1 MKKFFI
7 MAMLAVAAT
16 STYAQDIKS
25 VLKAKDY
32 AEAQSQ
38 LNSCLSSLSNEEKAK
53 AYNKLVELSMQK
65 VNKENSTIVENQAL
79 QQMGQQAKPVDM
91 QGFYTSLTNALN
103 AAQECDKYDHMP
115 NAKGKV
121 SPKFHKKNQA
131 TLWTLRPQL
140 INAGQDCLQK
150 DDNKGALA
158 YYAAYVE
165 SGNSSLFADMDK
177 TKAPDTYL
185 GEVARVASVIAFQE
199 KDMET
204 ANKYCDVALKDTA
217 SYKDALNLKMAM
229 MQQQMKTKEDSVK
242 CLKTFEELYANY
254 YGNEA
259 GYEIFWGGVVST
271 EIDGAAENFVIA
283 DNGDVYLKDAM
294 STLRQGN
301 WIKGHKAEGDTIVFN
316 FPQKYYQQEAE
327 DEKGNPTGEM
337 EYCYLWRTILSDGR
351 DTFIPDPTSQ
361 TIKYVFRNDSLIR
374 VDDFKQGIYLSLADA
389 DGVWVGYDG
398 LETW

>member
-177 TKAPDTYL
+177 TKSPDTYL

-242 CLKTFEELYANY
+242 CLKTFEELYANDKNNESIFTNLATL
-254 YGNEA
+254 YGNLGMKAEQDKCIQERLAADPKCFVAWAVKGQAEMNASKWDEA
-259 GYEIFWGGVVST
+259 
-271 EIDGAAENFVIA
+271 IA
-283 DNGDVYLKDAM
+283 DFKKAIEIKPSALVMTWMGYCNNNKAANLQDVNQQKVLLAETEKYLEKAKELDPEQKEANWKYLLYNTYYVLYGADDA
-294 STLRQGN
+294 
-301 WIKGHKAEGDTIVFN
+301 
-316 FPQKYYQQEAE
+316 
-327 DEKGNPTGEM
+327 
-337 EYCYLWRTILSDGR
+337 RTKSVA
-351 DTFIPDPTSQ
+351 P
-361 TIKYVFRNDSLIR
+361 
-374 VDDFKQGIYLSLADA
+374 
-389 DGVWVGYDG
+389 
-398 LETW
+398 

>member
-38 LNSCLSSLSNEEKAK
+38 LNSCLSSLSNEDKAK

-103 AAQECDKYDHMP
+103 AAQECDKYDQMP

-121 SPKFHKKNQA
+121 APKFHKKNQA
-131 TLWTLRPQL
+131 TLWTFRTQL

-242 CLKTFEELYANY
+242 CLKTFEELYANDKNNESIFTNLATL
-254 YGNEA
+254 YGNLGMKAEQDKCIQERLAADPKCFVAWAVKGQAEMNASKWDEA
-259 GYEIFWGGVVST
+259 
-271 EIDGAAENFVIA
+271 IA
-283 DNGDVYLKDAM
+283 DFKKAIEIKPSALVMTWMGYCNNNKAANLQDVNQQKVLLAETEKYLEKAKELDPEQKEANWKYLLYNTYYVLYGADDA
-294 STLRQGN
+294 
-301 WIKGHKAEGDTIVFN
+301 
-316 FPQKYYQQEAE
+316 
-327 DEKGNPTGEM
+327 
-337 EYCYLWRTILSDGR
+337 RTKSVA
-351 DTFIPDPTSQ
+351 P
-361 TIKYVFRNDSLIR
+361 
-374 VDDFKQGIYLSLADA
+374 
-389 DGVWVGYDG
+389 
-398 LETW
+398 

>member
-7 MAMLAVAAT
+7 MAMLTVAAT

-103 AAQECDKYDHMP
+103 AAQECDKYDQMP

-177 TKAPDTYL
+177 TKSPDTYL

-242 CLKTFEELYANY
+242 CLKTFEELYANDKNNESIFTNLATL
-254 YGNEA
+254 YGNLGMKAEQDKCIQERLAADPKCFVAWAVKGQAEMNASKWDEA
-259 GYEIFWGGVVST
+259 
-271 EIDGAAENFVIA
+271 IA
-283 DNGDVYLKDAM
+283 DFKKAIEIKPSALVMTWMGYCNNNKAANLQDVNQQKAILAETEKYLEKAKELDPEQKEANWKYLLYNTYYVLYGADDA
-294 STLRQGN
+294 
-301 WIKGHKAEGDTIVFN
+301 
-316 FPQKYYQQEAE
+316 
-327 DEKGNPTGEM
+327 
-337 EYCYLWRTILSDGR
+337 RTKSVA
-351 DTFIPDPTSQ
+351 P
-361 TIKYVFRNDSLIR
+361 
-374 VDDFKQGIYLSLADA
+374 
-389 DGVWVGYDG
+389 
-398 LETW
+398 

>member
-38 LNSCLSSLSNEEKAK
+38 LNSCLSSLSNEDKAK

-103 AAQECDKYDHMP
+103 AAQECDKYDQMP

-242 CLKTFEELYANY
+242 CLKTFEELYANDKNNESIFTNLATL
-254 YGNEA
+254 YGNLGMKAEQDKCIQERLAADPKCFVAWAVKGQAEMNASKWDEA
-259 GYEIFWGGVVST
+259 
-271 EIDGAAENFVIA
+271 IA
-283 DNGDVYLKDAM
+283 DFKKASEIKPSALVMTWMGYCNNNKAANLQDVNQQKVLLAETEKYLEKAKELDPEQKEANWKYLLYNTYYVLYGADDA
-294 STLRQGN
+294 
-301 WIKGHKAEGDTIVFN
+301 
-316 FPQKYYQQEAE
+316 
-327 DEKGNPTGEM
+327 
-337 EYCYLWRTILSDGR
+337 RTKSVA
-351 DTFIPDPTSQ
+351 P
-361 TIKYVFRNDSLIR
+361 
-374 VDDFKQGIYLSLADA
+374 
-389 DGVWVGYDG
+389 
-398 LETW
+398 

>member
-103 AAQECDKYDHMP
+103 AAQECDKYDQMP

-242 CLKTFEELYANY
+242 CLKTFEELYANDKNNESIFTNLATL
-254 YGNEA
+254 YGNLGMKAEQDKCIQERLAADPKCFVAWAVKGQAEMNASKWDEA
-259 GYEIFWGGVVST
+259 
-271 EIDGAAENFVIA
+271 IA
-283 DNGDVYLKDAM
+283 DFKKAIEIKPSALVMTWMGYCNNNKAANLQDVNQQKVLLAETEKYLEKAKELDPEQKEANWKYLLYNTYYVLYGADDA
-294 STLRQGN
+294 
-301 WIKGHKAEGDTIVFN
+301 
-316 FPQKYYQQEAE
+316 
-327 DEKGNPTGEM
+327 
-337 EYCYLWRTILSDGR
+337 RTKSVA
-351 DTFIPDPTSQ
+351 P
-361 TIKYVFRNDSLIR
+361 
-374 VDDFKQGIYLSLADA
+374 
-389 DGVWVGYDG
+389 
-398 LETW
+398 

>member
-103 AAQECDKYDHMP
+103 AAQECDKYDQMP

-131 TLWTLRPQL
+131 TLWTFRPQL

-177 TKAPDTYL
+177 TKSPDTYL

-242 CLKTFEELYANY
+242 CLKTFEELYANDKNNESIFTNLATL
-254 YGNEA
+254 YGNLGMKAEQDKCIQERLAADPKCFVAWAVKGQAEMNASKWDEA
-259 GYEIFWGGVVST
+259 
-271 EIDGAAENFVIA
+271 IA
-283 DNGDVYLKDAM
+283 DFKKAVEIKPSALVMTWMGYCNNNKAANLQDVNQQKVLLAETEKYLEKAKELDPEQKEANWKYLLYNTYYVLYGADDA
-294 STLRQGN
+294 
-301 WIKGHKAEGDTIVFN
+301 
-316 FPQKYYQQEAE
+316 
-327 DEKGNPTGEM
+327 
-337 EYCYLWRTILSDGR
+337 RTKSVA
-351 DTFIPDPTSQ
+351 P
-361 TIKYVFRNDSLIR
+361 
-374 VDDFKQGIYLSLADA
+374 
-389 DGVWVGYDG
+389 
-398 LETW
+398 

>member
-242 CLKTFEELYANY
+242 CLKTFEELYANDKNNESIFTNLATL
-254 YGNEA
+254 YGNLGKKAEQDKCIQERLAADPKCFVAWAVKGQAEMNASKWDEA
-259 GYEIFWGGVVST
+259 
-271 EIDGAAENFVIA
+271 IA
-283 DNGDVYLKDAM
+283 DFKKAIEIKPSALVMTWMGYCNNNKAANLQDVNQQKVLLAETEKYLEKAKELDPEQKEANWKYLLYNTYYVLYGADDA
-294 STLRQGN
+294 
-301 WIKGHKAEGDTIVFN
+301 
-316 FPQKYYQQEAE
+316 
-327 DEKGNPTGEM
+327 
-337 EYCYLWRTILSDGR
+337 RTKSVA
-351 DTFIPDPTSQ
+351 P
-361 TIKYVFRNDSLIR
+361 
-374 VDDFKQGIYLSLADA
+374 
-389 DGVWVGYDG
+389 
-398 LETW
+398 

>member
-38 LNSCLSSLSNEEKAK
+38 LNSCLSSLSNEDKAK

-103 AAQECDKYDHMP
+103 AAQECDKYDQMP

-121 SPKFHKKNQA
+121 APKFHKKNQA
-131 TLWTLRPQL
+131 TLWTFRTQL

-242 CLKTFEELYANY
+242 CLKTFEELYANDKNNESIFTNLATL
-254 YGNEA
+254 YGNLGMKAEQDKCIQERLAADPKCFVAWAVKGQAEMNASKWDEA
-259 GYEIFWGGVVST
+259 
-271 EIDGAAENFVIA
+271 IA
-283 DNGDVYLKDAM
+283 DFKKAIEIKPSALVLTWMGYCNNNKAANLQDVNQQKVLLAETEKYLEKAKELDPEQKEANWKYLLYNTYYVLYGADDA
-294 STLRQGN
+294 
-301 WIKGHKAEGDTIVFN
+301 
-316 FPQKYYQQEAE
+316 
-327 DEKGNPTGEM
+327 
-337 EYCYLWRTILSDGR
+337 RTKSVA
-351 DTFIPDPTSQ
+351 P
-361 TIKYVFRNDSLIR
+361 
-374 VDDFKQGIYLSLADA
+374 
-389 DGVWVGYDG
+389 
-398 LETW
+398 

>member
-91 QGFYTSLTNALN
+91 LGFYTSLTNALN
-103 AAQECDKYDHMP
+103 AAQECDKYDQMP

-165 SGNSSLFADMDK
+165 SGSSSLFADMDK
-177 TKAPDTYL
+177 TKSPDTYL

-242 CLKTFEELYANY
+242 CLKTFEELYANDKNNESIFTNLATL
-254 YGNEA
+254 YGNLGMKAEQDKCIQERLAADPKCFVAWAVKGQAEMNASKWDEA
-259 GYEIFWGGVVST
+259 
-271 EIDGAAENFVIA
+271 IA
-283 DNGDVYLKDAM
+283 DFKKAIEIKPSALVLTWMGYCNNNKAANLQDVNQQKAILAETEKYLEKAKELDPEQKEANWKYLLYNTYYVLYGADDA
-294 STLRQGN
+294 
-301 WIKGHKAEGDTIVFN
+301 
-316 FPQKYYQQEAE
+316 
-327 DEKGNPTGEM
+327 
-337 EYCYLWRTILSDGR
+337 RTKSVA
-351 DTFIPDPTSQ
+351 P
-361 TIKYVFRNDSLIR
+361 
-374 VDDFKQGIYLSLADA
+374 
-389 DGVWVGYDG
+389 
-398 LETW
+398 

>member
-177 TKAPDTYL
+177 TKAPDTYF

-242 CLKTFEELYANY
+242 CLKTFEELYANDKNNESIFTNLATL
-254 YGNEA
+254 YGNLGMKAEQDKCIQERLAADPKCFVAWAVKGQAEMNASKWDEA
-259 GYEIFWGGVVST
+259 
-271 EIDGAAENFVIA
+271 IA
-283 DNGDVYLKDAM
+283 DFKKAIEIKPSALVMTWMGYCNNNKAANLQDVNQQKVLLAETEKYLEKAKELDPEQKEANWKYLLYNTYYVLYGADDA
-294 STLRQGN
+294 
-301 WIKGHKAEGDTIVFN
+301 
-316 FPQKYYQQEAE
+316 
-327 DEKGNPTGEM
+327 
-337 EYCYLWRTILSDGR
+337 RTKSVA
-351 DTFIPDPTSQ
+351 P
-361 TIKYVFRNDSLIR
+361 
-374 VDDFKQGIYLSLADA
+374 
-389 DGVWVGYDG
+389 
-398 LETW
+398 

>member
-103 AAQECDKYDHMP
+103 AAQECDKYDQMP

-177 TKAPDTYL
+177 TKSPDTYL

-242 CLKTFEELYANY
+242 CLKTFEELYANDKNNESIFTNLATL
-254 YGNEA
+254 YGNLGMKAEQDKCIQERLAADPKCFVAWAVKGQAEMNASKWDEA
-259 GYEIFWGGVVST
+259 
-271 EIDGAAENFVIA
+271 IA
-283 DNGDVYLKDAM
+283 DFKKAIEIKPSALVLTWMGYCNNNKAANLQDVNQQKAILAETEKYLEKAKELDPEQKEANWKYLLYNTYYVLYGADDA
-294 STLRQGN
+294 
-301 WIKGHKAEGDTIVFN
+301 
-316 FPQKYYQQEAE
+316 
-327 DEKGNPTGEM
+327 
-337 EYCYLWRTILSDGR
+337 RTKSVA
-351 DTFIPDPTSQ
+351 P
-361 TIKYVFRNDSLIR
+361 
-374 VDDFKQGIYLSLADA
+374 
-389 DGVWVGYDG
+389 
-398 LETW
+398 

>member
-38 LNSCLSSLSNEEKAK
+38 LNSCLSSLSNEDKAK

-103 AAQECDKYDHMP
+103 AAQECDKYDQMP

-121 SPKFHKKNQA
+121 APKFHKKNQA
-131 TLWTLRPQL
+131 TLWTFRTQL

-177 TKAPDTYL
+177 TKSPDTYL

-242 CLKTFEELYANY
+242 CLKTFEELYANDKNNESIFTNLATL
-254 YGNEA
+254 YGNLGMKAEQDKCIQERLAADPKCFVAWAVKGQAEMNASKWDEA
-259 GYEIFWGGVVST
+259 
-271 EIDGAAENFVIA
+271 IA
-283 DNGDVYLKDAM
+283 DFKKAIEIKPSALVMTWMGYCNNNKAANLQDVNQQKALLAETEKYLEKAKELDPEQKEANWKYLLYNTYYVLYGADDA
-294 STLRQGN
+294 
-301 WIKGHKAEGDTIVFN
+301 
-316 FPQKYYQQEAE
+316 
-327 DEKGNPTGEM
+327 
-337 EYCYLWRTILSDGR
+337 RTKSVA
-351 DTFIPDPTSQ
+351 P
-361 TIKYVFRNDSLIR
+361 
-374 VDDFKQGIYLSLADA
+374 
-389 DGVWVGYDG
+389 
-398 LETW
+398 

>member
-53 AYNKLVELSMQK
+53 AYNKLVELSMHK

-103 AAQECDKYDHMP
+103 AAQECDKYDQMP

-131 TLWTLRPQL
+131 TLWTLRTQL
-140 INAGQDCLQK
+140 INAGQDCLK
-150 DDNKGALA
+150 NDDNKGALA

-177 TKAPDTYL
+177 TKSPDTYL

-242 CLKTFEELYANY
+242 CLKTFEELYANDKNNESIFTNLATL
-254 YGNEA
+254 YGNLGMKAEQDKCIQERLAADPKCFVAWAVKGQAEMNASKWDEA
-259 GYEIFWGGVVST
+259 
-271 EIDGAAENFVIA
+271 IA
-283 DNGDVYLKDAM
+283 DFKKAIEIKPSALVMTWMGYCNNNKAANLQDVNQQKVLLAETEKYLEKAKELDPEQKEANWKYLLYNTYYVLYGADDA
-294 STLRQGN
+294 
-301 WIKGHKAEGDTIVFN
+301 
-316 FPQKYYQQEAE
+316 
-327 DEKGNPTGEM
+327 
-337 EYCYLWRTILSDGR
+337 RTKSVA
-351 DTFIPDPTSQ
+351 P
-361 TIKYVFRNDSLIR
+361 
-374 VDDFKQGIYLSLADA
+374 
-389 DGVWVGYDG
+389 
-398 LETW
+398 

>member
-242 CLKTFEELYANY
+242 CLKTFEELYANDKNNESIFTNLATL
-254 YGNEA
+254 YGNLGMKAEQDKCIQERLAADPKCFVAWAVKGQAEMNASKWDEA
-259 GYEIFWGGVVST
+259 
-271 EIDGAAENFVIA
+271 IA
-283 DNGDVYLKDAM
+283 DFKKASEIKPSALVMTWMGYCNNNKAANLQDVNQQKALLAETEKYLEKAKELDPEQKEANWKYLLYNTYYVLYGADDA
-294 STLRQGN
+294 
-301 WIKGHKAEGDTIVFN
+301 
-316 FPQKYYQQEAE
+316 
-327 DEKGNPTGEM
+327 
-337 EYCYLWRTILSDGR
+337 RTKSVA
-351 DTFIPDPTSQ
+351 P
-361 TIKYVFRNDSLIR
+361 
-374 VDDFKQGIYLSLADA
+374 
-389 DGVWVGYDG
+389 
-398 LETW
+398 

>member
-103 AAQECDKYDHMP
+103 AAQECDKYDQMP

-131 TLWTLRPQL
+131 TLWTFRPQL

-177 TKAPDTYL
+177 TKSPDTYL

-242 CLKTFEELYANY
+242 CLKTFEELYANDKNNESIFTNLATL
-254 YGNEA
+254 YGNLGMKAEQDKCIQERLAADPKCFVAWAVKGQAEMNASKWDEA
-259 GYEIFWGGVVST
+259 
-271 EIDGAAENFVIA
+271 IA
-283 DNGDVYLKDAM
+283 DFKKAVEIKPSALVMTWMGYCNNNKAANLQDVNQQKALLAETEKYLEKAKELDPEQKEANWKYLLYNTYYVLYGADDA
-294 STLRQGN
+294 
-301 WIKGHKAEGDTIVFN
+301 
-316 FPQKYYQQEAE
+316 
-327 DEKGNPTGEM
+327 
-337 EYCYLWRTILSDGR
+337 RTKSVA
-351 DTFIPDPTSQ
+351 P
-361 TIKYVFRNDSLIR
+361 
-374 VDDFKQGIYLSLADA
+374 
-389 DGVWVGYDG
+389 
-398 LETW
+398 

>member
-38 LNSCLSSLSNEEKAK
+38 LNSCLSSLSNEDKAK

-103 AAQECDKYDHMP
+103 AAQECDKYDQMP

-121 SPKFHKKNQA
+121 APKFHKKNQA
-131 TLWTLRPQL
+131 TLWTFRTQL

-242 CLKTFEELYANY
+242 CLKTFEELYANDKNNESIFTNLATL
-254 YGNEA
+254 YGNLGMKAEQDKCIQERLAADPKCFVAWAVKGQAEMNASKWDEA
-259 GYEIFWGGVVST
+259 
-271 EIDGAAENFVIA
+271 IA
-283 DNGDVYLKDAM
+283 DFKKAVEIKPSALVMTWMGYCNNNKAANLQDVNQQKVLLAETEKYLEKAKELDPEQKEANWKYLLYNTYYVLYGADDA
-294 STLRQGN
+294 
-301 WIKGHKAEGDTIVFN
+301 
-316 FPQKYYQQEAE
+316 
-327 DEKGNPTGEM
+327 
-337 EYCYLWRTILSDGR
+337 RTKSVA
-351 DTFIPDPTSQ
+351 P
-361 TIKYVFRNDSLIR
+361 
-374 VDDFKQGIYLSLADA
+374 
-389 DGVWVGYDG
+389 
-398 LETW
+398 

>member
-103 AAQECDKYDHMP
+103 AAQECEKYDQMP

-242 CLKTFEELYANY
+242 CLKTFEELYANDKNNESIFTNLATL
-254 YGNEA
+254 YGNLGMKAEQDKCIQERLAADPKCFVAWAVKGQAEMNASKWDEA
-259 GYEIFWGGVVST
+259 
-271 EIDGAAENFVIA
+271 IA
-283 DNGDVYLKDAM
+283 DFKKAIEIKPSALVMTWMGYCNNNKAANLQDVKQQKVLLAETEKYLEKAKELDPEQKEANWKYLLYNTYYVLYGADDA
-294 STLRQGN
+294 
-301 WIKGHKAEGDTIVFN
+301 
-316 FPQKYYQQEAE
+316 
-327 DEKGNPTGEM
+327 
-337 EYCYLWRTILSDGR
+337 RTKSVA
-351 DTFIPDPTSQ
+351 P
-361 TIKYVFRNDSLIR
+361 
-374 VDDFKQGIYLSLADA
+374 
-389 DGVWVGYDG
+389 
-398 LETW
+398 

>member
-242 CLKTFEELYANY
+242 CLKTFEELYANDKNNESIFTNLATL
-254 YGNEA
+254 YGNLDMKAEQDKCIQERLAADPKCFVAWAVKGQAEMNASKWDEA
-259 GYEIFWGGVVST
+259 
-271 EIDGAAENFVIA
+271 IA
-283 DNGDVYLKDAM
+283 DFKKAIEIKPSALVMTWMGYCNNNKAANLQDVNQQKVLLAETEKYLEKAKELDPEQKEANWKYLLYNTYYVLYGADDA
-294 STLRQGN
+294 
-301 WIKGHKAEGDTIVFN
+301 
-316 FPQKYYQQEAE
+316 
-327 DEKGNPTGEM
+327 
-337 EYCYLWRTILSDGR
+337 RTKSVA
-351 DTFIPDPTSQ
+351 P
-361 TIKYVFRNDSLIR
+361 
-374 VDDFKQGIYLSLADA
+374 
-389 DGVWVGYDG
+389 
-398 LETW
+398 

>member
-91 QGFYTSLTNALN
+91 QGFYTSLSNALN
-103 AAQECDKYDHMP
+103 AAQECDKYDQMP

-242 CLKTFEELYANY
+242 CLKTFEELYANDKNNESIFTNLATL
-254 YGNEA
+254 YGNLGMKAEQDKCIQERLAADPKCFVAWAVKGQAEMNASKWDEA
-259 GYEIFWGGVVST
+259 
-271 EIDGAAENFVIA
+271 IA
-283 DNGDVYLKDAM
+283 DFKKAIEIKPSALVMTWMGYCNNNKAANLQDVNQQKVLLAETEKYLEKAKELDPEQKEANWKYLLYNTYYVLYGADDA
-294 STLRQGN
+294 
-301 WIKGHKAEGDTIVFN
+301 
-316 FPQKYYQQEAE
+316 
-327 DEKGNPTGEM
+327 
-337 EYCYLWRTILSDGR
+337 RTKSVA
-351 DTFIPDPTSQ
+351 P
-361 TIKYVFRNDSLIR
+361 
-374 VDDFKQGIYLSLADA
+374 
-389 DGVWVGYDG
+389 
-398 LETW
+398 

>member
-38 LNSCLSSLSNEEKAK
+38 LNSCLSSLSKEEKAK

-103 AAQECDKYDHMP
+103 AAQECDKYDQMP

-131 TLWTLRPQL
+131 TLWTLRTQL

-177 TKAPDTYL
+177 TKSPDTYL

-242 CLKTFEELYANY
+242 CLKTFEELYANDKNNESIFTNLATL
-254 YGNEA
+254 YGNLGMKAEQDKCIQERLAADPKCFVAWAVKGQAEMNASKWDEA
-259 GYEIFWGGVVST
+259 
-271 EIDGAAENFVIA
+271 IA
-283 DNGDVYLKDAM
+283 DFKKAIEIKPSALVMTWMGYCNNNKAANLQDVNQQKVLLAETEKYLEKAKELDPEQKEANWKYLLYNTYYVLYGADDA
-294 STLRQGN
+294 
-301 WIKGHKAEGDTIVFN
+301 
-316 FPQKYYQQEAE
+316 
-327 DEKGNPTGEM
+327 
-337 EYCYLWRTILSDGR
+337 RTKSVA
-351 DTFIPDPTSQ
+351 P
-361 TIKYVFRNDSLIR
+361 
-374 VDDFKQGIYLSLADA
+374 
-389 DGVWVGYDG
+389 
-398 LETW
+398 

>member
-121 SPKFHKKNQA
+121 SPKFHKKNQV

-242 CLKTFEELYANY
+242 CLKTFEELYANDKNNESIFTNLATL
-254 YGNEA
+254 YGNLGMKAEQDKCIQERLAADPKCFVAWAVKGQAEMNASKWDEA
-259 GYEIFWGGVVST
+259 
-271 EIDGAAENFVIA
+271 IA
-283 DNGDVYLKDAM
+283 DFKKAVEIKPSALVMTWMGYCNNNKAANLQDVNQQKVLLAETEKYLEKAKELDPEQKEANWKYLLYNTYYVLYGADDA
-294 STLRQGN
+294 
-301 WIKGHKAEGDTIVFN
+301 
-316 FPQKYYQQEAE
+316 
-327 DEKGNPTGEM
+327 
-337 EYCYLWRTILSDGR
+337 RTKSVA
-351 DTFIPDPTSQ
+351 P
-361 TIKYVFRNDSLIR
+361 
-374 VDDFKQGIYLSLADA
+374 
-389 DGVWVGYDG
+389 
-398 LETW
+398 

>member
-53 AYNKLVELSMQK
+53 AYNKLVELSMHK

-103 AAQECDKYDHMP
+103 AAQECDKYDQMP

-131 TLWTLRPQL
+131 TLWTLRTQL
-140 INAGQDCLQK
+140 INAGQDCLK
-150 DDNKGALA
+150 NDDNKGALA

-177 TKAPDTYL
+177 TKSPDTYL

-242 CLKTFEELYANY
+242 CLKTFEELYANDKNNESIFTNLATL
-254 YGNEA
+254 YGNLGMKAEQDKCIQERLAADPKCFVAWAVKGQAEMNASKWDEA
-259 GYEIFWGGVVST
+259 
-271 EIDGAAENFVIA
+271 IA
-283 DNGDVYLKDAM
+283 DFKKAVEIKPSALVMTWMGYCNNNKAANLQDVNQQKALLAETEKYLEKAKELDPEQKEANWKYLLYNTYYVLYGADDA
-294 STLRQGN
+294 
-301 WIKGHKAEGDTIVFN
+301 
-316 FPQKYYQQEAE
+316 
-327 DEKGNPTGEM
+327 
-337 EYCYLWRTILSDGR
+337 RTKSVA
-351 DTFIPDPTSQ
+351 P
-361 TIKYVFRNDSLIR
+361 
-374 VDDFKQGIYLSLADA
+374 
-389 DGVWVGYDG
+389 
-398 LETW
+398 

>member
-242 CLKTFEELYANY
+242 CLKTFEELYANDKNNESIFTNLATL
-254 YGNEA
+254 YGNLGMKAEQDKCIQERLAADPKCFVAWAVKGQAEMNASKWDEA
-259 GYEIFWGGVVST
+259 
-271 EIDGAAENFVIA
+271 IA
-283 DNGDVYLKDAM
+283 DFKKAIEIKPSALVMTWMGYCNNNKAANLQDVNQQKVLLAETEKYLEKAKELDPEQKEANWKYLLYNTYYVLYGADDA
-294 STLRQGN
+294 
-301 WIKGHKAEGDTIVFN
+301 
-316 FPQKYYQQEAE
+316 
-327 DEKGNPTGEM
+327 
-337 EYCYLWRTILSDGR
+337 RTKSVA
-351 DTFIPDPTSQ
+351 P
-361 TIKYVFRNDSLIR
+361 
-374 VDDFKQGIYLSLADA
+374 
-389 DGVWVGYDG
+389 
-398 LETW
+398 

>member
-53 AYNKLVELSMQK
+53 AYNKLVELSMHK

-103 AAQECDKYDHMP
+103 AAQECDKYDQMP

-131 TLWTLRPQL
+131 TLWTLRTQL
-140 INAGQDCLQK
+140 INAGQDCLK
-150 DDNKGALA
+150 NDDNKGALA

-242 CLKTFEELYANY
+242 CLKTFEELYANDKNNESIFTNLATL
-254 YGNEA
+254 YGNLGMKAEQDKCIQERLAADPKCFVAWAVKGQAEMNASKWDEA
-259 GYEIFWGGVVST
+259 
-271 EIDGAAENFVIA
+271 IA
-283 DNGDVYLKDAM
+283 DFKKAIEIKPSALVMTWMGYCNNNKAANLQDVNQQKVLLAETEKYLEKAKELDPEQKEANWKYLLYNTYYVLYGADDA
-294 STLRQGN
+294 
-301 WIKGHKAEGDTIVFN
+301 
-316 FPQKYYQQEAE
+316 
-327 DEKGNPTGEM
+327 
-337 EYCYLWRTILSDGR
+337 RTKSVA
-351 DTFIPDPTSQ
+351 P
-361 TIKYVFRNDSLIR
+361 
-374 VDDFKQGIYLSLADA
+374 
-389 DGVWVGYDG
+389 
-398 LETW
+398 

>member
-53 AYNKLVELSMQK
+53 AYNKLVELSMHK

-103 AAQECDKYDHMP
+103 AAQECDKYDQMP

-131 TLWTLRPQL
+131 TLWTLRTQL
-140 INAGQDCLQK
+140 INAGQDCLK
-150 DDNKGALA
+150 NDDNKGALA

-177 TKAPDTYL
+177 TKSPDTYL

-242 CLKTFEELYANY
+242 CLKTFEELYANDKNNESIFTNLATL
-254 YGNEA
+254 YGNLGMKAEQDKCIQERLAADPKCFVAWAVKGQAEMNASKWDEA
-259 GYEIFWGGVVST
+259 
-271 EIDGAAENFVIA
+271 IA
-283 DNGDVYLKDAM
+283 DFKKAIEIKPSALVMTWMGYCNNNKAANLQDVNQQKVLLAETEKYLEKAKELDPEQKEANWKYLLYNTYYVLYGADDARRK
-294 STLRQGN
+294 SV
-301 WIKGHKAEGDTIVFN
+301 A
-316 FPQKYYQQEAE
+316 P
-327 DEKGNPTGEM
+327 
-337 EYCYLWRTILSDGR
+337 
-351 DTFIPDPTSQ
+351 
-361 TIKYVFRNDSLIR
+361 
-374 VDDFKQGIYLSLADA
+374 
-389 DGVWVGYDG
+389 
-398 LETW
+398 